1 MRQEHRSERGFSLVE
16 VVIALGLMAGVLIS
30 VAGLFVLG
38 GRSVNSGRNSSEALA
53 VGRQIVEEMN
63 GWGFRQTYGLY
74 GFDGAA
80 TTYSVDTRT
89 NAYAGKW
96 QPILTGRLGNGSF
109 ATVQINSLVAS
120 GSPPAMNASSCK
132 AIRVVVTVFWN
143 EGARGRNV
151 AVGTVRM

>member
-1 MRQEHRSERGFSLVE
+1 MRNDRSSERGFSLVE

-38 GRSVNSGRNSSEALA
+38 GRSVNSGRNSTEALA
-53 VGRQIVEEMN
+53 VGRQILEEMN

-74 GFDGAA
+74 GFDGSASA
-80 TTYSVDTRT
+80 YSVDTRT
-89 NAYAGKW
+89 NSYAAKW
-96 QPILTGRLGNGSF
+96 QPTLTERLGDGAF
-109 ATVQINSLVAS
+109 ATVQLNSLIAS
-120 GSPPAMNASSCK
+120 GSPPAMNASNCK

>member
-1 MRQEHRSERGFSLVE
+1 MRSELRSQQGFSLVE

-53 VGRQIVEEMN
+53 VGRQIIEEMN
-63 GWGFRQTYGLY
+63 GWGFRQTYALY
-74 GFDGAA
+74 GFDGTANS
-80 TTYSVDTRT
+80 YSVDSRT
-89 NAYAGKW
+89 NAYASKW
-96 QPILTGRLGNGSF
+96 QPIVTERLGTGAF
-109 ATVQINSLVAS
+109 ATVQINSLAAS
-120 GSPPAMNASSCK
+120 GTPPVLSASNCK

-143 EGARGRNV
+143 EGPRGRNV

>member
-1 MRQEHRSERGFSLVE
+1 MTHENRSERGFSLVE

-30 VAGLFVLG
+30 VAGLFVVG
-38 GRSVNSGRNSSEALA
+38 GKSLSSGRNSTEALA

-80 TTYSVDTRT
+80 NNYSVDTRT
-89 NAYAGKW
+89 NAYASKW
-96 QPILTGRLGNGSF
+96 QPTLTERLGPDAF

-120 GSPPAMNASSCK
+120 GTPPVMSASNCK

>member
-1 MRQEHRSERGFSLVE
+1 MTHEHRSERGFSLVE
-16 VVIALGLMAGVLIS
+16 VVIALGLLAGVLIS
-30 VAGLFVLG
+30 VAGLFVIG
-38 GRSVNSGRNSSEALA
+38 GKSLSSGRNSTEALA

-80 TTYSVDTRT
+80 NAYSVDTRT
-89 NAYAGKW
+89 NSYAAKW
-96 QPILTGRLGNGSF
+96 QPILTERLGPSAF
-109 ATVQINSLVAS
+109 ATVQINSLSAS
-120 GSPPAMNASSCK
+120 GTPPIMSASNCK
-132 AIRVVVTVFWN
+132 SIRVVVTVFWN